1 MKKYLLTSAT
11 ALALGGLF
19 TGCTHDLD
27 YDGGSAAQNSVIKTY
42 EQAFITAFG
51 QPDPDQEWGFGT
63 STIANTRG
71 LTRGTRTLS
80 VTHNFSADAISAPTT
95 QTGMQSTN
103 FLSDVPTGVLSYTER
118 CQAIQAQYNWN
129 YTPTE
134 FNEGDCY
141 IDGNYTG
148 TMKIN
153 SGNSTLY
160 VKGNCD
166 MTDGRQYALGGN
178 MTIYLVENATFTIPT
193 NLGGGSTIYIAP
205 GAKLVV
211 KSDVSTGNVNYYNN
225 GGTIE
230 VDGNMV
236 VNGGMDLFCEGGTL
250 KVGGLFQIQTAD
262 YHGHNTTVTIDGNID
277 VNNGWL
283 NGSTVYS
290 VFYQDGGS
298 LTTGGN
304 LICNSGKFY
313 SNVNTEFT
321 YIEANGPGVIYNG
334 ASATMES
341 KGAIKVTNGPS
352 VLINDGTLKGT
363 SLGTEGSASFQNN
376 GETVIS
382 GETRIDSNQNTWV
395 NNGHYTTND
404 FTYRAMSDNVVNNCH
419 LKVNNLFS
427 VKLADTY
434 PLDWDAIKT
443 KGFRMDAGCGV
454 ETKDFEMM
462 GPGFIHMGSNSVF
475 KVSGTASMGITKD
488 IYGIYG
494 PVSGDYAVFEA
505 TNIVRAV
512 GIDSNQGFVA
522 NYFKNLY
529 VVTDNHFDFGWSNVG
544 RDQWEGHV
552 EGQYDQPYYRVKD
565 GAFLCIGSENRPNIT
580 ITPTTCNPGYSTTGS
595 DPNPNP
601 TPDPDPTPNPDPT
614 SGVIRVICEDLSVT
628 QASDWDF
635 NDAVF
640 DVKLIDNETR
650 VQITLLAAGGTLPLY
665 VGSEEHEIHAEFEAT
680 NHMGITTSTMLT
692 TGRTGAKYNLRNCL
706 TATIKL
712 DLDPAWL
719 EDMGEGDDAKV
730 KAVARNLPVK
740 VKKLVNGERIWV
752 PIEYKK
758 GAPTAKIAVGTDY
771 NWCDE
776 RNDIRETFKAKYLND
791 EYSTFKM
798 YVKNVLGNGWY
809 NVKELEQSQVELF
822 LSR

>member
-1 MKKYLLTSAT
+1 
-11 ALALGGLF
+11 
-19 TGCTHDLD
+19 LD
-27 YDGGSAAQNSVIKTY
+27 YDGGSAAQNSVVKTY

-601 TPDPDPTPNPDPT
+601 TPDPDPTPNPDPNAI
-614 SGVIRVICEDLSVT
+614 VIRVICEDLTVN
-628 QASDWDF
+628 DPKNDFDF

-640 DVKLIDNETR
+640 DVKLIDNK
-650 VQITLLAAGGTLPLY
+650 VDITLRAAGGTLPLY
-665 VGSEEHEIHAEFEAT
+665 IGDDAKENEIHYAFETT
-680 NHMGITTSTMLT
+680 NHKGITTGTMLT
-692 TGRTGAKYNLRNCL
+692 TETPRKTPHKYNLVSCL
-706 TATIKL
+706 TAKLSFDLNQKPEWLTGWSEGDGAEAKVKTVAKNIPVLVRKLVNQEYTLVELQCEKGKATAKVGIKL
-712 DLDPAWL
+712 DPNN
-719 EDMGEGDDAKV
+719 EFK
-730 KAVARNLPVK
+730 
-740 VKKLVNGERIWV
+740 
-752 PIEYKK
+752 
-758 GAPTAKIAVGTDY
+758 
-771 NWCDE
+771 WCDE
-776 RNDIRETFKAKYLND
+776 RVNINDTFSYEDA
-791 EYSTFKM
+791 
-798 YVKNVLGNGWY
+798 LGNSYGGFTFY
-809 NVKELEQSQVELF
+809 VQGF
-822 LSR
+822 LSENEWYQYNGVLTDDMVRRYLGQ